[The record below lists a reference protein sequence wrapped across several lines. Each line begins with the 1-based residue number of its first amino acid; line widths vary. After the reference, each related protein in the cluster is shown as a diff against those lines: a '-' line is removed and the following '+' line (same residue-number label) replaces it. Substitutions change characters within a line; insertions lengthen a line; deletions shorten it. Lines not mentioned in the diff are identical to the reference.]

1 MDQGTQEIIQHLR
14 VLQDIVDDIR
24 DENKDIKLELQG
36 IKKGNE
42 ICD

>member
-24 DENKDIKLELQG
+24 DENKDIKLEL
-36 IKKGNE
+36 
-42 ICD
+42 